1 MEQRFFEKKPAGK
14 VELDFC
20 FGCHAI
26 WFDQYESASLTPGS
40 VLELFKVIHKRQDKL
55 LRPLSDTLGCP
66 ACNGKLA
73 LTHDVQRSTRISYYR
88 CPVAHGRFT
97 TFFQFL
103 REKQFVRELTRP
115 EIDKLRASVKQVRCS
130 SCGAP
135 VDLARDP
142 QCGYCR
148 APISI
153 LDPDAVKKTLAE
165 LDAQERGRHL
175 GDPQAIVDGLLQGKR
190 ASLGGPVDPDA
201 ALEAVLARQ
210 RKDGARPRAGTPRKT
225 SDPQGGS
232 ILDLVSDAFDF
243 LNSAI

>member
-20 FGCHAI
+20 FGCHAV
-26 WFDQYESASLTPGS
+26 WFDQYESAALTPGS
-40 VLELFKVIHKRQDKL
+40 VLELFKVIHKHQHRP

-66 ACNGKLA
+66 ACKGKLA

-103 REKQFVRELTRP
+103 REKQFVRELTRG
-115 EIDKLRASVKQVRCS
+115 EIDRLRASVKQVRCS

-148 APISI
+148 APVSI

-165 LDAQERGRHL
+165 LDAQERGRRL
-175 GDPQAIVDGLLQGKR
+175 GDPQAIVDGLLQGRRAKR
-190 ASLGGPVDPDA
+190 DGPVDPDA

-210 RKDGARPRAGTPRKT
+210 GKGRAGTPRKAA
-225 SDPQGGS
+225 DNGS

-243 LNSAI
+243 LNSGI